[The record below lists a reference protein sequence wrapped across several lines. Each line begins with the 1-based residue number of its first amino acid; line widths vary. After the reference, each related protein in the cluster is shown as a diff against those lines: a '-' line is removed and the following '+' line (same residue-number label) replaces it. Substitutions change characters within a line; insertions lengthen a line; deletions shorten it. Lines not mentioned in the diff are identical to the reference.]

1 MADDTAP
8 WEADAA
14 ATGSVPA
21 PAAPT
26 ASAAPWEQD
35 AAVAPPATP
44 TPATPPDIAAAAGKA
59 GDQIEGVGDIALTSA
74 LNIPS
79 AAAHSVVHLA
89 RRILGNGAS
98 EEERNAPSWA
108 DKVPSA
114 KLGASGE
121 ALVKNVAQSDAGQ
134 AVKTALSD
142 YDKQLGAA
150 SPTLQDVAHQ
160 TLGVAG
166 DVANLV
172 PAAAA
177 VEKIRSLAGDIRGAR
192 AVDAAATTGEAVV
205 PHPAQPGGFTAD
217 DLLKAPEEH
226 PPAAVAAPKPAPRVA
241 AEAAPADEA
250 GIAAGLKGLD
260 KEGKLHPKDAG
271 QAEAG
276 KNLADAMQ
284 EDLDDKPAFEA
295 VPPGKS
301 NMTTGKGPFT
311 ILSAE
316 RGERTPAENVLHTT
330 KLDQQLRALGLP
342 HEPTDGVYMGGTP
355 EKGFAVS
362 TDTPASQATVEQLAK
377 LHDQESV
384 LHVGANGDGKFKYT
398 TGEKAGTEEPMGNF
412 QMVPKDEAEKAVGFT
427 RDTNGNHYVLKA
439 PSTETPLEQA
449 ADSRAPAA
457 AAAPAPV
464 ANQPLSFRRPADEG
478 AVSGELPPAEQAARQ
493 QILASQ
499 GIDDVRHSAITGDT
513 KAAGSDFQTAKLDNN
528 YGKRMSQVING
539 ERSAIRNGA
548 DSLVERAGGSDG
560 MEGSDLYN
568 RGGTIGKAADKFDD
582 YLTGEISKNYDEAT
596 ARLGG
601 KPIPALTE
609 TQNYM
614 KANKSNF
621 LGTVEGKQLLEGIE
635 ARMKELGFKGDN
647 DTFNPPSVEQA
658 ERFRQYL
665 GEQWTPRTG
674 RLVSALKDSLDNDVA
689 AAAGEDVY
697 QKARALNAMRDNLVR
712 SPKLVSSLLAP
723 ADGLNRSVPIE
734 NIPKTITSAPVDQ
747 VQHLVTTLKKMGKVN
762 PELAQSSADALNE
775 VRSQFANEY
784 RAAGN
789 TTEGMWNA
797 KGGSKYL
804 QTNNM
809 KMASVFS
816 PEEMQAFK
824 NHNDAAAILKMD
836 RSYPGAAAQKHNFV
850 IGGALK
856 GVEHLGGVAGA
867 TMGHIPGAV
876 VGLGAQKVA
885 GKIDDAL
892 MERNVESRIVNLSR
906 LKEAAV
912 QAHDKV
918 ATAAESLQQPQG
930 Q

>member
-1 MADDTAP
+1 MADDV
-8 WEADAA
+8 DI
-14 ATGSVPA
+14 SDLPA
-21 PAAPT
+21 PPT
-26 ASAAPWEQD
+26 PDASSVDISDLP
-35 AAVAPPATP
+35 APPKNAGLDP
-44 TPATPPDIAAAAGKA
+44 TTAAAADKA
-59 GDQIEGVGDIALTSA
+59 GDQAIGAADVLGTGL
-74 LNIPS
+74 LNIPH
-79 AAAHSVVHLA
+79 AAAQSVVHLA
-89 RRILGNGAS
+89 RRLTGHGSTEA
-98 EEERNAPSWA
+98 ELNAPSIA

-114 KLGASGE
+114 KLGARGE
-121 ALVKNVAQSDAGQ
+121 ALVKSVSQSDAGQ
-134 AVKTALSD
+134 AVKTAVSD
-142 YDKQLGAA
+142 YDKQLGAV

-160 TLGVAG
+160 TLGVVG
-166 DVANLV
+166 DVVNII
-172 PAAAA
+172 PAAAGI
-177 VEKIRSLAGDIRGAR
+177 ERIRSLAGDIRGAR
-192 AVDAAATTGEAVV
+192 AVDAAASAGEAVV

-226 PPAAVAAPKPAPRVA
+226 PPAAVAAPEAAPRVA
-241 AEAAPADEA
+241 SEAAPADEA
-250 GIAAGLKGLD
+250 GIAAGLKDLQA
-260 KEGKLHPKDAG
+260 KGKLTPKDAG
-271 QAEAG
+271 QVDTG
-276 KNLADAMQ
+276 NDLLKAMD
-284 EDLDDKPAFEA
+284 EDVDDKPAFEA

-316 RGERTPAENVLHTT
+316 RGERTPAENVVHTT

-362 TDTPASQATVEQLAK
+362 TNTPEAQATVEQLAK

-412 QMVPKDEAEKAVGFT
+412 QMVPKDEAQKAVGFT
-427 RDTNGNHYVLKA
+427 RDTQGNHYVLKA
-439 PSTETPLEQA
+439 PSTETPLQQA
-449 ADSRAPAA
+449 VDSRVPAA
-457 AAAPAPV
+457 PPAPV

-513 KAAGSDFQTAKLDNN
+513 KAAGSDFQTAKLDNS

-539 ERSAIRNGA
+539 ERAAIRSGA

-560 MEGSDLYN
+560 LEGSDLYN
-568 RGGTIGKAADKFDD
+568 RGTTIGKAADKFDD

-621 LGTVEGKQLLEGIE
+621 LGTVEGKQLLEGVE

-689 AAAGEDVY
+689 SAAGEDVY

-723 ADGLNRSVPIE
+723 ADGLNRSVPLE
-734 NIPKTITSAPVDQ
+734 NIPKTITGAPVDQ

-797 KGGSKYL
+797 KAGSKYL
-804 QTNNM
+804 QNNNM

-836 RSYPGAAAQKHNFV
+836 RSYPGAAAQKHNLL

-892 MERNVESRIVNLSR
+892 MNKNVESRIVSLSQ
-906 LKEAAV
+906 LKEHAAK
-912 QAHDKV
+912 AHDI
-918 ATAAESLQQPQG
+918 AQTAAEAQQQQG